1 MTLPALFVSHGA
13 PLALVD
19 GEPARAAWAG
29 LGASLPR
36 PRAVV
41 VMSPHWLTTA
51 PRVASVTRHRTL
63 HDFAGF
69 PPALYA
75 FDYPA
80 PGEPALAEAV
90 VERLAAAG
98 LPAEVVRR
106 EDIDHGAWVPLL
118 SMYPGADVPV
128 VQMAVQPRLGPGHH
142 YALGAALA
150 GLRDEG
156 VLVLG
161 SGALTHNLRE
171 VQMQSRTAAVPDW
184 VSAFADWVD
193 AQLVRGEA
201 ATLLDYRRLAPHAE
215 RNHPT
220 EEHLLPL
227 FFALGAAGPRARA
240 DRVHAGFAYG
250 AVAMHAYRFD
260 PEGLTTGTPR
270 H

>member
-1 MTLPALFVSHGA
+1 VTLPSLFVSHGS
-13 PLALVD
+13 PTVLID
-19 GEPARAAWAG
+19 GDPARAAWGA
-29 LGASLPR
+29 LTASLPH

-41 VMSPHWLTTA
+41 VMSPHWLTAA
-51 PRVASVTRHRTL
+51 PRVASVPRHRTL

-80 PGEPALAEAV
+80 PGDPALAAAV
-90 VERLAAAG
+90 AARLGAAG
-98 LPAEVVRR
+98 LPAELAGR

-118 SMYPGADVPV
+118 SMYPAADVPV
-128 VQMAVQPRLGPGHH
+128 VQVAVQPRLGPAHH

-171 VQMQSRTAAVPDW
+171 VQMQSRTAPVPDW
-184 VSAFADWVD
+184 VRAFADWVD

-227 FFALGAAGPRARA
+227 FFALGAAGEGARA
-240 DRVHAGFAYG
+240 TREHAGFAYG
-250 AVAMHAYRFD
+250 AVAMHAYRFRSEAD
-260 PEGLTTGTPR
+260 R
-270 H
+270 AAA

>member
-1 MTLPALFVSHGA
+1 MTLPSLFVSHGS
-13 PLALVD
+13 PTVLID
-19 GEPARAAWAG
+19 GDPARSAWGA
-29 LGASLPR
+29 LAASLPR

-41 VMSPHWLTTA
+41 VMSPHWLTTG

-90 VERLAAAG
+90 GERLVAAG
-98 LPAEVVRR
+98 LPAEVVHR

-142 YALGAALA
+142 YALGAALS
-150 GLRDEG
+150 GLRDEEI
-156 VLVLG
+156 LVLG

-171 VQMQSRTAAVPDW
+171 VQMQSRTAPVPPW
-184 VSAFADWVD
+184 VSELARWLDDRLRAGD
-193 AQLVRGEA
+193 AA
-201 ATLLDYRRLAPHAE
+201 ALLDYRRLAPHAE